1 MMTSAEDISDFY
13 NQRLRQSGNFAKLI
27 QLLFIILNHRTTT
40 MKTEIA
46 LHEIMRI
53 DEYAEAEAENVSADS
68 PNSADAMKH
77 GESPTDLVDNS
88 APAES
93 VIAEELPTS
102 LDTPAE
108 TIMNYDESPIESADI
123 PAENVMSY
131 DESTAI
137 STETPVT
144 EPVMNYDESPVMSID
159 TPENVMNYA
168 DTPAILGDIP
178 AYEQMMNNEQSTVE
192 SAEELW
198 VTIQT
203 RTTGF
208 FDETVS
214 TIATFFK
221 NNRQL
226 LTILGIAFLA
236 IVGVKLMFAGLNAI
250 DDIPLVTPLLKLI
263 GLVYVVRFVW
273 RYLLRE
279 QDRHELAENFN
290 RTKAEVLGSQN

>member
-1 MMTSAEDISDFY
+1 
-13 NQRLRQSGNFAKLI
+13 
-27 QLLFIILNHRTTT
+27 
-40 MKTEIA
+40 MKTDIA

-53 DEYAEAEAENVSADS
+53 DEYAEAEAETISADR

-77 GESPTDLVDNS
+77 GESPTDLVDNL

-102 LDTPAE
+102 VDTPSE
-108 TIMNYDESPIESADI
+108 TIMNYDESPIEPTDI
-123 PAENVMSY
+123 PAETVMSY
-131 DESTAI
+131 DESIAI
-137 STETPVT
+137 STDNPVT
-144 EPVMNYDESPVMSID
+144 EALMSYDESPAISVDTPAETVMNYDE
-159 TPENVMNYA
+159 N
-168 DTPAILGDIP
+168 PAILGDIP
-178 AYEQMMNNEQSTVE
+178 AAEPMMNNEQSTVE

-208 FDETVS
+208 FEETVS
-214 TIATFFK
+214 TIAIFFK

-236 IVGVKLMFAGLNAI
+236 ILGFKLMFAGLNAI

-290 RTKAEVLGSQN
+290 RTKAEVLGNQN

>member
-1 MMTSAEDISDFY
+1 
-13 NQRLRQSGNFAKLI
+13 
-27 QLLFIILNHRTTT
+27 

-53 DEYAEAEAENVSADS
+53 DEYAEAVAETTSADR
-68 PNSADAMKH
+68 PTPVDVMKH
-77 GESPTDLVDNS
+77 EESPSSVDNS
-88 APAES
+88 VASAISDES
-93 VIAEELPTS
+93 PIILV
-102 LDTPAE
+102 DTPAE
-108 TIMNYDESPIESADI
+108 NIMNYDESPIEPTDS
-123 PAENVMSY
+123 PAETVMSY
-131 DESTAI
+131 DESPAISADVATEPVMSYDASTAI
-137 STETPVT
+137 SMDTPA
-144 EPVMNYDESPVMSID
+144 ENVMNYDE
-159 TPENVMNYA
+159 
-168 DTPAILGDIP
+168 TPAILGDIP
-178 AYEQMMNNEQSTVE
+178 ATDPMMNNEQSTVE

-226 LTILGIAFLA
+226 LTILGVAFLA
-236 IVGVKLMFAGLNAI
+236 ILGVKLMFAGLNAI

-279 QDRHELAENFN
+279 QDRHELVENIN

>member
-1 MMTSAEDISDFY
+1 MSVVE
-13 NQRLRQSGNFAKLI
+13 LRQIGNLAKLI
-27 QLLFIILNHRTTT
+27 QLLFITLNPRTTA

-53 DEYAEAEAENVSADS
+53 DEYAEAEAETISAAS
-68 PNSADAMKH
+68 PTPADAMKH

-88 APAES
+88 ASAEA
-93 VIAEELPTS
+93 VIVEESPTS
-102 LDTPAE
+102 VDTPAE

-123 PAENVMSY
+123 PAETTMSY

-137 STETPVT
+137 STDSPVT
-144 EPVMNYDESPVMSID
+144 EPVMSDNESPAMSVETPAETVMNYDE
-159 TPENVMNYA
+159 
-168 DTPAILGDIP
+168 TPAILGDIP
-178 AYEQMMNNEQSTVE
+178 ANEPMLNNEQSTVE

-198 VTIQT
+198 VTVQT
-203 RTTGF
+203 RTAGF
-208 FDETVS
+208 FEETVS
-214 TIATFFK
+214 TIGTFFK

-226 LTILGIAFLA
+226 LTILGVAFIAILGA
-236 IVGVKLMFAGLNAI
+236 KLMFAGLNAI

-279 QDRHELAENFN
+279 QDRHELVENIN

>member
-1 MMTSAEDISDFY
+1 
-13 NQRLRQSGNFAKLI
+13 
-27 QLLFIILNHRTTT
+27 
-40 MKTEIA
+40 MKTDIA

-53 DEYAEAEAENVSADS
+53 DEYAEAEAETNSADR

-77 GESPTDLVDNS
+77 GESPTDLVDNP

-93 VIAEELPTS
+93 VIAEELSTS
-102 LDTPAE
+102 VDNPAE

-123 PAENVMSY
+123 PAETAMSY

-137 STETPVT
+137 ST
-144 EPVMNYDESPVMSID
+144 D
-159 TPENVMNYA
+159 TPENVMNY
-168 DTPAILGDIP
+168 DETPAILGDMP
-178 AYEQMMNNEQSTVE
+178 ASEPMMNNEQSTVE

-208 FDETVS
+208 FEETVS

-226 LTILGIAFLA
+226 LTILGVAFLA
-236 IVGVKLMFAGLNAI
+236 ILGFKLMFAGLNAI

-279 QDRHELAENFN
+279 QDRHELVENIN
-290 RTKAEVLGSQN
+290 RTKAEVLGGQN

>member
-1 MMTSAEDISDFY
+1 
-13 NQRLRQSGNFAKLI
+13 
-27 QLLFIILNHRTTT
+27 
-40 MKTEIA
+40 MKTDIA

-53 DEYAEAEAENVSADS
+53 DEYAEAEAETNSADS
-68 PNSADAMKH
+68 PTSVDAMKH

-88 APAES
+88 APAQS

-102 LDTPAE
+102 VDTPAE

-137 STETPVT
+137 STDTPATEALMSYDESIAISTDNPVT
-144 EPVMNYDESPVMSID
+144 EALMSYDETPAISVD
-159 TPENVMNYA
+159 TPAESVMNYA
-168 DTPAILGDIP
+168 ETPAIFGDIP
-178 AYEQMMNNEQSTVE
+178 AAEPMMNNEQSTVE

-208 FDETVS
+208 FDETFS
-214 TIATFFK
+214 TVATFFK

-236 IVGVKLMFAGLNAI
+236 ILGVKLMFAGLNAI

-279 QDRHELAENFN
+279 QDRHELVENIN
-290 RTKAEVLGSQN
+290 RTKAEVLGGQN

>member
-1 MMTSAEDISDFY
+1 M
-13 NQRLRQSGNFAKLI
+13 
-27 QLLFIILNHRTTT
+27 
-40 MKTEIA
+40 
-46 LHEIMRI
+46 
-53 DEYAEAEAENVSADS
+53 
-68 PNSADAMKH
+68 
-77 GESPTDLVDNS
+77 
-88 APAES
+88 
-93 VIAEELPTS
+93 
-102 LDTPAE
+102 
-108 TIMNYDESPIESADI
+108 
-123 PAENVMSY
+123 
-131 DESTAI
+131 
-137 STETPVT
+137 
-144 EPVMNYDESPVMSID
+144 
-159 TPENVMNYA
+159 
-168 DTPAILGDIP
+168 
-178 AYEQMMNNEQSTVE
+178 
-192 SAEELW
+192 W

>member
-1 MMTSAEDISDFY
+1 
-13 NQRLRQSGNFAKLI
+13 
-27 QLLFIILNHRTTT
+27 

-53 DEYAEAEAENVSADS
+53 DEYAQAEAEISADS
-68 PNSADAMKH
+68 PTPADAMKH

-88 APAES
+88 DPAES
-93 VIAEELPTS
+93 VIAEESPTS
-102 LDTPAE
+102 VDTPTE

-123 PAENVMSY
+123 PAETTMSF

-137 STETPVT
+137 STDIPVT
-144 EPVMNYDESPVMSID
+144 KPVMSDNAPPISVDTPAENAITYDESPAISVDTPAENVMNYDE
-159 TPENVMNYA
+159 
-168 DTPAILGDIP
+168 TPAIFGDIP
-178 AYEQMMNNEQSTVE
+178 ASEPMMNNEQSTVE

-208 FDETVS
+208 FEETVS
-214 TIATFFK
+214 TIAIFFK

-226 LTILGIAFLA
+226 LTILGVAFIAIL
-236 IVGVKLMFAGLNAI
+236 GVKLIFAGLNAI

-279 QDRHELAENFN
+279 QDRHELVENIN
-290 RTKAEVLGSQN
+290 RTKAEVLGNQN

>member
-1 MMTSAEDISDFY
+1 
-13 NQRLRQSGNFAKLI
+13 
-27 QLLFIILNHRTTT
+27 

-53 DEYAEAEAENVSADS
+53 DEYAEAEAETNSADR
-68 PNSADAMKH
+68 PTPADAMKH
-77 GESPTDLVDNS
+77 GESPTDLVGNL

-93 VIAEELPTS
+93 VIAEESPTS
-102 LDTPAE
+102 VDTPTE
-108 TIMNYDESPIESADI
+108 TIMNYDESPLESADI
-123 PAENVMSY
+123 PAETVMSY

-137 STETPVT
+137 STDTPVT
-144 EPVMNYDESPVMSID
+144 EPVMSYDESLAMSVD
-159 TPENVMNYA
+159 TPENVMNY
-168 DTPAILGDIP
+168 DETPAIFGDMP
-178 AYEQMMNNEQSTVE
+178 ASEPMMNNEQSTVE

-208 FDETVS
+208 FEETVS

-226 LTILGIAFLA
+226 LTILGVAFLA
-236 IVGVKLMFAGLNAI
+236 ILGFKLIFAGLNAI

-279 QDRHELAENFN
+279 QDRHELVENIN
-290 RTKAEVLGSQN
+290 RTKAEVLGGQT